1 MWHKRI
7 GHINIHKLKN
17 MQSHGLVIGLPR
29 FKDKNMQH
37 VCEACQYG
45 KQVRLPFEKESVRS
59 THALQLIHTD
69 IWGSTKETS
78 IGGNRYYVTFI
89 DVFRRKVW
97 IYFMKNKS
105 DVFYYFKIFKN
116 QVEKESSANIKILR
130 SDGGGEYFSLEFLNF
145 LYECD
150 IHRQYTCR
158 YTPQQNG
165 VVERKNRVIA

>member
-1 MWHKRI
+1 M
-7 GHINIHKLKN
+7 NLQKLKS
-17 MQSHGLVIGLPR
+17 MLPHC
-29 FKDKNMQH
+29 KNKETDY

-69 IWGSTKETS
+69 VWGPTKETS

-89 DVFRRKVW
+89 DDFTRKVW

-130 SDGGGEYFSLEFLNF
+130 SKWRENISLSSFQIFCMNVAFVGNTHVGIRPNKMGLQREKI
-145 LYECD
+145 E
-150 IHRQYTCR
+150 
-158 YTPQQNG
+158 
-165 VVERKNRVIA
+165 